1 MRRSRLAMVGTLCSF
16 FATLSACAHDDVQP
30 ATPQATYY
38 PPPAA
43 SSSSGETTSPIAGST
58 GVESQQAPSTTGSPS
73 TPPNA
78 PVMGDPS
85 GAANGTTGSATP
97 PASSPLSDD
106 DIAAIVETINRTE
119 LDAAN
124 IANARAQSSDV
135 KDFAKTMIRDH
146 STALHQEAAL
156 VTAEHLT
163 PNTSCATCQTLS
175 TGAQEEATV
184 LQQPT
189 GQAFDRAYIDAMV
202 HGHQKAL
209 SLIEDTLLPQVK
221 DAQLKSHLESLKG
234 HVETHLHKAMAL
246 QQKLGGAST
255 GSTMTP
261 R

>member
-1 MRRSRLAMVGTLCSF
+1 MRRSRLAMYGTLCSF
-16 FATLSACAHDDVQP
+16 LATLSACAHDDVKP
-30 ATPQATYY
+30 AIPQTAYY

-43 SSSSGETTSPIAGST
+43 SSSSRETTSASASTT
-58 GVESQQAPSTTGSPS
+58 GVESQQATGTTGPS
-73 TPPNA
+73 TPLSSPSA
-78 PVMGDPS
+78 P
-85 GAANGTTGSATP
+85 ATTGSASP
-97 PASSPLSDD
+97 QASSPPSDD

-146 STALHQEAAL
+146 SAALHQEAAL

-163 PNTSCATCQTLS
+163 PNTSCATCQMLS
-175 TGAQEEATV
+175 TGSQEEAAV
-184 LQQPT
+184 LQQQT

-202 HGHQKAL
+202 QGHQKAL
-209 SLIEDTLLPQVK
+209 ALIEDTLLPQVK
-221 DAQLKSHLESLKG
+221 DAQLKAHLESLKS
-234 HVETHLHKAMAL
+234 HVEMHLRKAMAV
-246 QQKLGGAST
+246 QQKLGGGST